1 MPTNSGCD
9 RGARTTGRFVLF
21 GEQHGTREA
30 PLQFAETVCVAANR
44 GPVIVGVEQPE
55 ILGPAFDAYLASA
68 DDQSAT
74 AALRA
79 AYRGLITTDG
89 RSSEAMFEMFARLRE
104 LKREG
109 ASIRVVPFQREVRI
123 LPDTSQTPY
132 EQSMAAAL
140 LENVGHRDRV
150 LVLVGS
156 LHARR
161 EPVTFPGIVPFEPM
175 AIRLPDTLT
184 IFPRLSTAT
193 FWLTVIARPQLA
205 LSPDDLEVVVADGV
219 GKVAPLA

>member
-1 MPTNSGCD
+1 
-9 RGARTTGRFVLF
+9 
-21 GEQHGTREA
+21 
-30 PLQFAETVCVAANR
+30 
-44 GPVIVGVEQPE
+44 
-55 ILGPAFDAYLASA
+55 
-68 DDQSAT
+68 
-74 AALRA
+74 
-79 AYRGLITTDG
+79 
-89 RSSEAMFEMFARLRE
+89 MFARLRE